1 MSHISF
7 QIKKKIKKKMKK
19 INKEKNQIYFK
30 EMNENNSKI
39 NEINLQIIYNKKYDL
54 KVFLIILGLVIIL
67 GFSLK
72 FFYNLF

>member
-19 INKEKNQIYFK
+19 LNKEKNQIYF
-30 EMNENNSKI
+30 NEKNSKI

>member
-39 NEINLQIIYNKKYDL
+39 INNNNIDL

-72 FFYNLF
+72 FFYILF